1 MIELQLDDVLY
12 NIGILGLCRVFDSA
26 NLPFDK
32 KNGQTITFAE
42 SNLSNFE
49 EHYFAALVD
58 LYGSETSYYKMVNT
72 NSKQFI
78 KKMYK
83 WNNRRKG
90 ARTI

>member
-12 NIGILGLCRVFDSA
+12 NSGILGLCRVFDFVK
-26 NLPFDK
+26 LPYDSD
-32 KNGQTITFAE
+32 GQTVTFPE

-49 EHYFAALVD
+49 EHYFASLVD

-72 NSKQFI
+72 YSKQFV

-83 WNNRRKG
+83 GDNRRKG